1 MEATVYEKQYAKIY
15 QFKAKNSEIKP
26 HPLCLGNISKD
37 FTANNMKKKTGLNGY
52 AYDFSADYIIDT
64 SIIIDIHI

>member
-1 MEATVYEKQYAKIY
+1 MEATVYEKYYAKIY

-37 FTANNMKKKTGLNGY
+37 FTANNMKKKNRIKWICLR
-52 AYDFSADYIIDT
+52 FFC
-64 SIIIDIHI
+64 